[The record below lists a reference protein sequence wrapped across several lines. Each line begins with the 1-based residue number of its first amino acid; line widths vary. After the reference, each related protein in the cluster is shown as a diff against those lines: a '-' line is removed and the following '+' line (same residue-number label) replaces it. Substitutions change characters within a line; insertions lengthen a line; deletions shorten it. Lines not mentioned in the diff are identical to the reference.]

1 MAPRKGFS
9 PFTRVISPELSPQLN
24 WYILCSKVC
33 GSTPTQYFKRSPV
46 VASFPGDFQRIDGAH
61 IRLQDGRHYSK
72 KKSSN
77 ATEIVCSSFGLI
89 TTLLRRSSSESS
101 EFISR
106 LRDLLN
112 IIDLSN
118 ISVDE
123 ENERE
128 ANKRPRAS
136 RRLEMPTTP
145 TNKTSSSVAMT
156 PPNSG
161 NSQRAENKNVSPNLK
176 EISEKED
183 LDTPEK
189 VLLMKQ
195 RSSRVIKD
203 VHDVC
208 DRNRESL
215 AMVLSNMCA
224 FGDPEARAIVNEIV
238 EEVAV
243 KRGVKR
249 SVEELVG
256 DDTMT
261 KYVECL
267 RVPDWK
273 LVLFQAM
280 ARVSA
285 KTWQSVINITGLAR
299 SGVRC
304 LATVVLLKK
313 KMNYSTANPNVS
325 SVLFLLFYAVLFP

>member
-1 MAPRKGFS
+1 MLLCRYSNVMVFARLSFLCSFVFQTRDSVAVEMAARKDFS
-9 PFTRVISPELSPQLN
+9 PFTPIISPELSPQFT
-24 WYILCSKVC
+24 WFILSSKVC
-33 GSTPTQYFKRSPV
+33 GSTPTQYSKRSPV
-46 VASFPGDFQRIDGAH
+46 VASFPSDFQRIDSAH
-61 IRLQDGRHYSK
+61 IRLLDGHYYSN

-101 EFISR
+101 EFILQ

-112 IIDLSN
+112 SVDLSKMS
-118 ISVDE
+118 IDE
-123 ENERE
+123 ENEGQ
-128 ANKRPRAS
+128 ANKERPRAS
-136 RRLEMPTTP
+136 RCLEMPTTP
-145 TNKTSSSVAMT
+145 THKTSSVAMT

-161 NSQRAENKNVSPNLK
+161 NSQRAEKKNVSPNLK

-208 DRNRESL
+208 ERNRESL

-224 FGDPEARAIVNEIV
+224 FGDPEAKAIVNEIV
-238 EEVAV
+238 EEMAV

-256 DDTMT
+256 DDTMS
-261 KYVECL
+261 KYVACL

-280 ARVSA
+280 LRVSS
-285 KTWQSVINITGLAR
+285 KTWQSVININLD
-299 SGVRC
+299 
-304 LATVVLLKK
+304 
-313 KMNYSTANPNVS
+313 
-325 SVLFLLFYAVLFP
+325 

>member
-1 MAPRKGFS
+1 MDS
-9 PFTRVISPELSPQLN
+9 
-24 WYILCSKVC
+24 
-33 GSTPTQYFKRSPV
+33 
-46 VASFPGDFQRIDGAH
+46 AH
-61 IRLQDGRHYSK
+61 IRLQDGRHYSN

-77 ATEIVCSSFGLI
+77 AIEIVCSLFGLI
-89 TTLLRRSSSESS
+89 TTLLRRFSLESS
-101 EFISR
+101 EFISQ

-112 IIDLSN
+112 IVDPSN

-123 ENERE
+123 ENESQ
-128 ANKRPRAS
+128 ASKRPRAS
-136 RRLEMPTTP
+136 RRLEMPTTE
-145 TNKTSSSVAMT
+145 TNKPSSSVAMT

-161 NSQRAENKNVSPNLK
+161 NSQRAESKNVSPNLK

-189 VLLMKQ
+189 VLLMKLQ
-195 RSSRVIKD
+195 SSRVIKD

-224 FGDPEARAIVNEIV
+224 FGDPEAKAIVKDIV

-249 SVEELVG
+249 SVEDLVG
-256 DDTMT
+256 DDTMS
-261 KYVECL
+261 KYMACL

-273 LVLFQAM
+273 LVLFQAK
-280 ARVSA
+280 ARVSV
-285 KTWQSVINITGLAR
+285 KTWQSVINITGLEGR
-299 SGVRC
+299 G
-304 LATVVLLKK
+304 
-313 KMNYSTANPNVS
+313 
-325 SVLFLLFYAVLFP
+325 

>member
-1 MAPRKGFS
+1 M
-9 PFTRVISPELSPQLN
+9 
-24 WYILCSKVC
+24 
-33 GSTPTQYFKRSPV
+33 
-46 VASFPGDFQRIDGAH
+46 
-61 IRLQDGRHYSK
+61 
-72 KKSSN
+72 
-77 ATEIVCSSFGLI
+77 
-89 TTLLRRSSSESS
+89 
-101 EFISR
+101 
-106 LRDLLN
+106 LN
-112 IIDLSN
+112 IVDLSN

-123 ENERE
+123 GNERE

-161 NSQRAENKNVSPNLK
+161 NSQRAESKNVSPNLK

-224 FGDPEARAIVNEIV
+224 FGDPEAKAIVNEIV

-285 KTWQSVINITGLAR
+285 KTWQSVINITGLGR